1 MADVPAGASA
11 RCIAGVPAQAV
22 FRVALPARHDRHRY
36 AGHPLLDAETLAT
49 VRGGG
54 PVPAPVPAPP
64 PEIGGDPVEVM
75 VPAAFS
81 IRRR

>member
-54 PVPAPVPAPP
+54 PVPAPAPP

-75 VPAAFS
+75 VPAAFF

>member
-49 VRGGG
+49 VRGGS
-54 PVPAPVPAPP
+54 PVPAPP

-75 VPAAFS
+75 VPAAFF
-81 IRRR
+81 IRWR